1 MWNFRKV
8 DAWNRALDLSKVV
21 YDLTRGFPS
30 AEKYGLTSQ
39 LRRAVISISS
49 NIAEGC
55 GRRTSRDFISFMHN
69 AIGSLKE
76 VESELFVAEKL
87 GYVEI
92 VHVEKL
98 IEELE
103 ETGRMISGMIQKEKE
118 RDVR

>member
-21 YDLTRGFPS
+21 YEMTRGFPS
-30 AEKYGLTSQ
+30 DEKYGLTSQ
-39 LRRAVISISS
+39 LRRAVVSISS

-55 GRRTSRDFISFMHN
+55 GRRTSRDFVGFMYN

-87 GYVEI
+87 GHVDM
-92 VHVEKL
+92 VDVEKL
-98 IEELE
+98 VVELE
-103 ETGRMISGMIQKEKE
+103 EIGRMISEMIRKESE
-118 RDVR
+118 RGIR